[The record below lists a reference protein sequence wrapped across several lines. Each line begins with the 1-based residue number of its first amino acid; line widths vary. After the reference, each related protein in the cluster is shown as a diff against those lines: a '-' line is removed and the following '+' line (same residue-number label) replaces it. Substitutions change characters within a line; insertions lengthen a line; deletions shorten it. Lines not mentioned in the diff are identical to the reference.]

1 MHICIMKG
9 FPAPSALTS
18 SNATF
23 EYEDKA
29 IGIPALAAA
38 LEVASSPS
46 GCAKQCIA
54 VGLIPQGK
62 LAL

>member
-1 MHICIMKG
+1 MYG
-9 FPAPSALTS
+9 LPVPWALTS
-18 SNATF
+18 SNAIV

-29 IGIPALAAA
+29 IGISAFAAA

-54 VGLIPQGK
+54 DGLSPQGK